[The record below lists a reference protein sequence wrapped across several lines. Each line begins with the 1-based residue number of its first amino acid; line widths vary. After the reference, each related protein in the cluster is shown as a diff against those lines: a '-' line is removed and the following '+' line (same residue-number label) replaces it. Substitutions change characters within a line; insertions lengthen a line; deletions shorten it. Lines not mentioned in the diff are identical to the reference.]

1 MRSHNRG
8 RAVDFTVKGMPA
20 KEVRQW
26 IFANAGK
33 LPYPIRVELG
43 TDGWVHIDVDNFTD
57 GKMKIQ
63 TFSA

>member
-1 MRSHNRG
+1 MSSHNRG
-8 RAVDFTVKGMPA
+8 RAVDFTVKGMTA
-20 KEVRQW
+20 EEVRQW
-26 IFANAGK
+26 IFANVAK

-43 TDGWVHIDVDNFTD
+43 TDGLVHIDVDNFTD